1 MVLFSGDRFGL
12 YWLRGTVGA
21 LAKYRSGGGA
31 AGLRGAGPSA
41 PAVSGVEK
49 GGGLDVP
56 NRFEGEAEVGCGVV
70 GEAQK
75 FLLGASGV

>member
-1 MVLFSGDRFGL
+1 
-12 YWLRGTVGA
+12 VGE
-21 LAKYRSGGGA
+21 

-75 FLLGASGV
+75 FLLVPPVFN